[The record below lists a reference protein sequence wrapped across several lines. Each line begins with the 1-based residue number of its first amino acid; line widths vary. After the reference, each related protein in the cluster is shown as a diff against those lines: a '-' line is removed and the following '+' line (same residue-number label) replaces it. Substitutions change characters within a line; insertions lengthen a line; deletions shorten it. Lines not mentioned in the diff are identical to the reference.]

1 MTQAQ
6 HPYPGLGLANRL
18 IGGTANR
25 LTPFYR
31 RHPYRGG
38 LWWSEVDMRVAVCP
52 QTGFLYNRLP
62 KNANSTVTS
71 LLANRIFGPDD
82 TVSPKHRF
90 VRPSRLSAA
99 QVRAV
104 ETEYFKF
111 VILRDPYTRTLSAF
125 LDKVMKPRTQRRG
138 PWRWFARHGIE
149 TPSFEDFCKYLDDG
163 GLHADNHWA
172 PQVDGLVLPLD
183 RFDMVA
189 RLEALQADLDTI
201 HRRLFGAPL
210 GELQRKGPK
219 SSGAEGEIARHYTPH
234 AAEIVSRLFA
244 RDFSELGYPVR
255 DVTA

>member
-6 HPYPGLGLANRL
+6 HPYPGLGVANRL
-18 IGGTANR
+18 IGATANR

-31 RHPYRGG
+31 RFPYRGR
-38 LWWSEVDMRVAVCP
+38 LWWVEVDMRIAVCP
-52 QTGFLYNRLP
+52 EAGFFYNRLP

-71 LLANRIFGPDD
+71 LLADRVFGPGGS
-82 TVSPKHRF
+82 VSPKHRF

-104 ETEYFKF
+104 ETDHFKF

-125 LDKVMKPRTQRRG
+125 LDKVMKPGTQRRG

-149 TPSFEDFCKYLDDG
+149 APTFENFCQYLDDG

-172 PQVDGLVLPLD
+172 PQVDGIVLPLD

-189 RLEALQADLDTI
+189 RLETLQPDLDVI
-201 HRRLFGAPL
+201 HRKLFGAPL
-210 GELQRKGPK
+210 DELPRKGPR
-219 SSGAEGEIARHYTPH
+219 STGAAGTTAEHYTPL
-234 AAEIVSRLFA
+234 AADIVSRLYS
-244 RDFSELGYPVR
+244 RDFAELGYPLR